1 MSGGFAA
8 TAAALGLQVLQR
20 DWLSA
25 NQTVFAASGDAPS
38 TVVDTGHAR
47 HAEHTLALLDHAL
60 GGAAL
65 QQVLN
70 THLHSDHCGGNAALQ
85 ARWCV
90 QTRVP
95 AASHAA
101 VAQWDE
107 DRLSYRP
114 SGQHCPRFA
123 VDGVLAP
130 GSLVRL
136 GPADWQV
143 LAAPGHD
150 PDAILLFEPQTRTLI
165 AGDALWQNRLAVI
178 FPELLDT
185 SGFAETRATLDL
197 IEQLAPRWVIP
208 GHGEPFEDVAEALTG
223 SRSRLSAY
231 EADPRRHTR
240 HAARALLM
248 FHLMELGAVDATE
261 LQRWI
266 VQTPLFVAMARQL
279 GANDLSRWAL
289 DLIEGLVGDGLVRR
303 VGTRLQPMPSP

>member
-1 MSGGFAA
+1 MSGSFAA
-8 TAAALGLQVLQR
+8 TAAALGLQVLLR

-25 NQTVFAASGDAPS
+25 NQTVFAPCETAPC

-47 HAEHTLALLDHAL
+47 HAEHTLALLEHAL
-60 GGAAL
+60 RGAAL

-85 ARWCV
+85 ARWRV

-123 VDGVLAP
+123 VDGVLTS

-178 FPELLDT
+178 FPELVEA

-208 GHGEPFEDVAEALTG
+208 GHGEPFEDVAEALAS
-223 SRSRLSAY
+223 SRSRLSAF
-231 EADPRRHTR
+231 ETDPRRHAR

-248 FHLMELGAVDATE
+248 FHLMELGHADASE

-266 VQTPLFVAMARQL
+266 ARTPLFVAMAGQL
-279 GANDLSRWAL
+279 GATDLDAWAEA
-289 DLIEGLVGDGLVRR
+289 LIEGLVDEGLVRR
-303 VGTRLQPMPSP
+303 ADTELQLPPAA

>member
-1 MSGGFAA
+1 M
-8 TAAALGLQVLQR
+8 LQR

-25 NQTVFAASGDAPS
+25 NQTVFAACDEAPC

-47 HAEHTLALLDHAL
+47 HAEHTLALLEHAL

-85 ARWCV
+85 ARWRV

-123 VDGVLAP
+123 VDGVLSP
-130 GSLVRL
+130 GGTVRL
-136 GPADWQV
+136 GTADWQV

-150 PDAILLFEPQTRTLI
+150 PDAVLLFEPQTRTLI

-178 FPELLDT
+178 FPELLDE
-185 SGFAETRATLDL
+185 SGFAETRATLEL

-208 GHGEPFEDVAEALTG
+208 GHGGPFEDVAEALAG
-223 SRSRLSAY
+223 SRSRLAAF
-231 EADPRRHTR
+231 EADPRRHAR

-248 FHLMELGAVDATE
+248 FHLMELGGADAAA

-279 GANDLSRWAL
+279 GASDLTAWAQA
-289 DLIEGLVGDGLVRR
+289 LIDGLVDDGLVRR
-303 VGTRLQPMPSP
+303 AGTEPQLLPSS

>member
-8 TAAALGLQVLQR
+8 TAATLGLQVLQR

-25 NQTVFAASGDAPS
+25 NQTVFAACGRPC

-85 ARWCV
+85 ARWRV

-123 VDGVLAP
+123 VDGVLVP
-130 GSLVRL
+130 GSQVRL
-136 GPADWQV
+136 GPTDWQV

-178 FPELLDT
+178 FPELVEA

-197 IEQLAPRWVIP
+197 IERLAPRWVIP
-208 GHGEPFEDVAEALTG
+208 GHGEPFEDVAEALAG
-223 SRSRLSAY
+223 SRSRLSAF
-231 EADPRRHTR
+231 EADPRRHAR

-248 FHLMELGAVDATE
+248 FHLMELGGSDAGA

-266 VQTPLFVAMARQL
+266 VHTPLFVAMARQL
-279 GANDLSRWAL
+279 GASDLDRWATG
-289 DLIEGLVGDGLVRR
+289 LIDSLVGDGLVRR
-303 VGTRLQPMPSP
+303 ENARLQLVPSH